1 MKKYRSKQQRRGS
14 INSDEFFTGLSNLAA
29 LASSLLSEFTGI
41 SSPTAAP
48 STEDS
53 VGKSEKRSVDFTQEA
68 FKIIA
73 RKDKNPHLDP
83 IYKSATGSV
92 IYCGDYHVASD
103 IQALRKHNIK
113 YVVNCTRPSP
123 SGELPNY
130 HEGRGEIK
138 YYNFPIANWQKCV
151 QHRGKKTMIDSSA
164 PDVHQFFQ
172 RLFQFL
178 DQAIASGANVLVHCL
193 AGCHRAGST
202 CVAILMHYEDQ
213 SLDDAII
220 AAKISRPI
228 IDPIGCLPELL
239 QLFQTERVKHSK
251 RKTQVNDLSVSREQ
265 NSSLPMVRKPFR
277 KPSFIQKL
285 TIQTESASSDT
296 LFGADSGDGDGYQRY
311 KDARKSLDSF
321 LAAESALKSPKSSL
335 SAVKSSDYKSM
346 IVSKK
351 LPAGG
356 SYSAHSKRLTY

>member
-1 MKKYRSKQQRRGS
+1 MRKYRSKQQRRGS
-14 INSDEFFTGLSNLAA
+14 INSDEFFSGLSNLAA
-29 LASSLLSEFTGI
+29 LASSLISEFTGI
-41 SSPTAAP
+41 SSPTAAL
-48 STEDS
+48 SREDS
-53 VGKSEKRSVDFTQEA
+53 VGTSEKRSVDFTQEA
-68 FKIIA
+68 FKIMA

-83 IYKSATGSV
+83 IYKSATTGSV

-103 IQALRKHNIK
+103 IKALRKHNIK

-130 HEGRGEIK
+130 HEGRGEIN
-138 YYNFPIANWQKCV
+138 YFNFPIANWQKCV
-151 QHRGKKTMIDSSA
+151 QHKGKKTLIDSSA
-164 PDVHQFFQ
+164 PDVYQFFH

-178 DQAIASGANVLVHCL
+178 DQAMASGANVLVHCL

-202 CVAILMHYEDQ
+202 CVSILMHYNDL

-239 QLFQTERVKHSK
+239 QLFQTERIKHSK
-251 RKTQVNDLSVSREQ
+251 RNTQKIATSLSQEQ
-265 NSSLPMVRKPFR
+265 NDSLRKPFR

-285 TIQTESASSDT
+285 TIDTESASADRMSR
-296 LFGADSGDGDGYQRY
+296 ADSGDGDDYQRY
-311 KDARKSLDSF
+311 KDARKSLDSI
-321 LAAESALKSPKSSL
+321 LAAENALKSPKSSL
-335 SAVKSSDYKSM
+335 NAIKNSEYQSM
-346 IVSKK
+346 MVSKK

-356 SYSAHSKRLTY
+356 VYSAHSKRLTY